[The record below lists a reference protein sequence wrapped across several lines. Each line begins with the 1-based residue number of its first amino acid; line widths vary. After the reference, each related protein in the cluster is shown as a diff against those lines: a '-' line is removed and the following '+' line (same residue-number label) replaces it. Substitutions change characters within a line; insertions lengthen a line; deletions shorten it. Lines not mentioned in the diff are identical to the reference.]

1 MAGLDVKVLL
11 ADTGFVSTNTSA
23 YAYLKAHG
31 VPGEYLSNPV
41 LHVKSIIVDGER
53 AYLGSENLSYTS
65 LNDNREVGLEILSS
79 DGEDVAR
86 MTSTFMADWSKGTP
100 VSP

>member
-1 MAGLDVKVLL
+1 M
-11 ADTGFVSTNTSA
+11 
-23 YAYLKAHG
+23 
-31 VPGEYLSNPV
+31 PGEYLADPV

-65 LNDNREVGLEILSS
+65 LNENREVGLEILAS

-86 MTSTFMADWSKGTP
+86 MTSTFMADWAKGTAGGP
-100 VSP
+100 